1 MNDTGANVEGGRIE
15 EAGRDNN
22 TDIICQTEKSQ
33 VSQLSLKS
41 FSCCY
46 DIMVACRPK
55 ENKTKDKVKNQQKKP
70 TFKDFFLKV
79 QAILEKNPHNE
90 VPSNSECEPSTNF
103 LENYAQ
109 QALQTCP

>member
-55 ENKTKDKVKNQQKKP
+55 ENKTKDKVKNQQKNP
-70 TFKDFFLKV
+70 TFKDFFLIS
-79 QAILEKNPHNE
+79 A
-90 VPSNSECEPSTNF
+90 SYT
-103 LENYAQ
+103 
-109 QALQTCP
+109 